1 MKRLIMT
8 MIIEASHSNDQSNV
22 SEDHSPLIV
31 NINISLGSL
40 RIVPLQADSQADYNL
55 VNQIL
60 SAKLKRHPR

>member
-1 MKRLIMT
+1 MT
-8 MIIEASHSNDQSNV
+8 MMMIEAPHSNDQSNLNYV
-22 SEDHSPLIV
+22 SEDHSPRIF
-31 NINISLGSL
+31 NINISSVSL